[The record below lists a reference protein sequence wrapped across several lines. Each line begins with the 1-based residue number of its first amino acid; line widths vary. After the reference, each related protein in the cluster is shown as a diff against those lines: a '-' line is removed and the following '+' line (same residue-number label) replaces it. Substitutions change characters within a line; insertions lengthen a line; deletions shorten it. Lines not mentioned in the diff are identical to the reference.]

1 MKETFSVY
9 SKETEDGL
17 YTKHNKETKLE
28 PEPAVKLAKSL
39 IDTGKYFNVWIVCDQ
54 DDCTVFD
61 WNKNEGLVFPKL

>member
-17 YTKHNKETKLE
+17 YTKHNKETELE

-39 IDTGKYFNVWIVCDQ
+39 IDTGKYFNVWIVCY
-54 DDCTVFD
+54 
-61 WNKNEGLVFPKL
+61 